1 MNHSQKVL
9 MFGWEFPPYISG
21 GLGVACFDLTKALS
35 SLGVDITFVLPS
47 IKTPPAQDLHLNL
60 ISSADVQLNYRDTLV
75 SFEEYLS
82 GVKIVSINSPLRP
95 YLTEDGYL
103 KFLEQYQI
111 YAHES
116 SSDKSFKLYF
126 SGDYGPNLVAEVFRY
141 AYIAGVIATRTPH
154 DVIHVHDWMTA
165 MAGVEAK
172 KASGKPL
179 IYHVHALETDRSGVH
194 TNKEIYDIEKMGLEF
209 ADRIIAVSHFTKAS
223 IVKHYNINP
232 DKISVVHNAVSKTK
246 VNKHN
251 EVLHKKPGEKIV
263 LFLGRITFQKGPDY
277 FLEAAAKVLETEK
290 NVRFVIAGYGD
301 MINRLI
307 ERTAQLRIGRNV
319 HFTGFLNR
327 EEVEEVFSSSD
338 VYVMSSVSEPFGIS
352 CLEAVLFDVPVII
365 SKQSGVAEVLNHS
378 LKVDFWDTDELANK
392 IHAVIKYPA
401 LQKELLTQASEEL
414 RHIQWDKSAHKVIE
428 IYEELSRQNS
438 YN

>member
-1 MNHSQKVL
+1 

-21 GLGVACFDLTKALS
+21 GLGVACFDLTKALND
-35 SLGVDITFVLPS
+35 LGTKVTFVLPNVKS
-47 IKTPPAQDLHLNL
+47 APASDLHVNL
-60 ISSADVQLNYRDTLV
+60 LSSSEVQLTRKDTLY

-82 GVKIVSINSPLRP
+82 GVEMISINSPLRP
-95 YLTEDGYL
+95 YLTEEGYL

-111 YAHES
+111 HTNET
-116 SSDKSFKLYF
+116 SSDKSYKLYF
-126 SGDYGPNLVAEVFRY
+126 KGDYGPNLVSEVFRY
-141 AYIAGVIATRTPH
+141 AYIAGVIAQRVEH

-172 KASGKPL
+172 RVSGKPM
-179 IYHVHALETDRSGVH
+179 IYHVHALETDRSGFH
-194 TNKEIYDIEKMGLEF
+194 TNREIFEIEKRGLDA
-209 ADRIIAVSHFTKAS
+209 ADHIIAVSYYTKNN
-223 IVKHYNINP
+223 IVRFYNISP
-232 DKISVVHNAVSKTK
+232 EKISVVHNAVSKTK
-246 VNKHN
+246 VNKEY
-251 EVLHKKPGEKIV
+251 EVLRKMPGEKIV

-277 FLEAAAKVLETEK
+277 FLEAAAKVLKREK

-319 HFTGFLNR
+319 HFTGFLDR
-327 EEVEEVFSSSD
+327 EEVEEIFSSSD
-338 VYVMSSVSEPFGIS
+338 AYVMSSVSEPFGIS

-392 IHAVIKYPA
+392 IYAVIKYPA

-414 RHIQWDKSAHKVIE
+414 KHIQWDKSAHKVLE
-428 IYEELSRQNS
+428 IYEKLGQKS
-438 YN
+438 YHY